1 MSFARSMEAVG
12 DPPSVF
18 ERLANGKAVFSLEA
32 AEAMRKV
39 YPRMF
44 AEAGE
49 RLLLRAQ
56 EGNLKVPMPMR
67 VQLSL
72 LYKVPLDTALDPDNL
87 MITQSVYERKPSSPA
102 YNPAAPGAAPPA
114 PTAQPA
120 IANPVNLSQG
130 LTPAADRR

>member
-87 MITQSVYERKPSSPA
+87 RITQSVYDRKVVQP
-102 YNPAAPGAAPPA
+102 APGMQGAPV
-114 PTAQPA
+114 QPA
-120 IANPVNLSQG
+120 VANPVNLSQA